1 MLISEANS
9 HDVGRNSHT
18 VGANAPLMELQDMK
32 AKFLFAMSAALV
44 IALPAQ
50 AGVVLTSVPGSN
62 PYSGPTPTY
71 DFETAVPA
79 SGGSIVT
86 GNAAGQHAQPFGS
99 TGKYWSVGQT
109 MARPAFSI

>member
-18 VGANAPLMELQDMK
+18 VGANAPLMELQDVK

-86 GNAAGQHAQPFGS
+86 GNAAGSMLSLLAALENIGRSAQA
-99 TGKYWSVGQT
+99 
-109 MARPAFSI
+109 MARPAFTI